1 MSEKKAIICIHY
13 AFYVVSVFLHLIQ
26 RNNRASNLSFIC
38 KGGILMSTSAENR
51 GQFGSK
57 LGFILSAAGSAV
69 GLGNIWKFPGKAYFC
84 GGGAFLIIYLIIV
97 ALVGTTVM
105 MAEFTVG
112 RKTHKNAVGAMRE
125 LNAKWSWV
133 GGLGVLTGFIILCYY
148 CQVGGWAMKYIVA
161 YIVDVKTIWADPTA
175 YFLNNLLGADG
186 TFPLQGAV
194 IFPFIFLFLTAYII
208 SHGTAGIEKMS
219 KLLMPLLFI
228 ILIALSI
235 HSLLMPGGEEGLRF
249 LFRPD
254 FSKVTPSTV
263 LVALGQAFFS
273 LSIGIGTM
281 VTYASYFKPDTNL
294 RHTALNVTILDTL
307 VAILAGVVIFPAVFS
322 VGIEPSSGPSLVFI
336 TLPGIFNSMPLSMVW
351 SSVFFLLLVVAA
363 LTSTISLHEVITAYL
378 HEEWHMSRRAAAW
391 STTGACMALAA
402 VASLSLGVL
411 KGWNIFGLTIFDS
424 LDYLTANILLPAG
437 GFFTCIFVGWR
448 LDRKILKAEISNNGT
463 LKFRIYG
470 VFIFLV
476 RYVCPAVLLLIFLDN
491 LGLF

>member
-1 MSEKKAIICIHY
+1 
-13 AFYVVSVFLHLIQ
+13 
-26 RNNRASNLSFIC
+26 
-38 KGGILMSTSAENR
+38 MSTSAENR

-228 ILIALSI
+228 MLIALMIRSCT
-235 HSLLMPGGEEGLRF
+235 LPGADDGLKYM
-249 LFRPD
+249 LNVD
-254 FSKVTPSTV
+254 FSTINGVAILT
-263 LVALGQAFFS
+263 ALGQAFFS
-273 LSIGIGTM
+273 LSIAGNGTII
-281 VTYASYFKPDTNL
+281 YGSYLSDEENIPASAARVAFF
-294 RHTALNVTILDTL
+294 DTL
-307 VAILAGVVIFPAVFS
+307 AACL
-322 VGIEPSSGPSLVFI
+322 
-336 TLPGIFNSMPLSMVW
+336 
-351 SSVFFLLLVVAA
+351 AA
-363 LTSTISLHEVITAYL
+363 LVIIPA
-378 HEEWHMSRRAAAW
+378 MA
-391 STTGACMALAA
+391 TTGSQLDQ
-402 VASLSLGVL
+402 G
-411 KGWNIFGLTIFDS
+411 GPGLM
-424 LDYLTANILLPAG
+424 
-437 GFFTCIFVGWR
+437 
-448 LDRKILKAEISNNGT
+448 
-463 LKFRIYG
+463 
-470 VFIFLV
+470 FIFLPNLFHSMPGGSLFAIIFFV
-476 RYVCPAVLLLIFLDN
+476 AVLFAGMTSLLN
-491 LGLF
+491 LYETPIATLQEKFNFARVPACLTIGIIGIVVSICIQGIVSGWMDVLSIYICPLGAGLAAIMFFWFCKREFVEAEVNKGRDKPLFPWFYPLCKYVLCPVCVLVLILGALNGGIG

>member
-1 MSEKKAIICIHY
+1 
-13 AFYVVSVFLHLIQ
+13 
-26 RNNRASNLSFIC
+26 
-38 KGGILMSTSAENR
+38 MSTSAENR

-228 ILIALSI
+228 MLIALMIRSCT
-235 HSLLMPGGEEGLRF
+235 LPGADDGLKYM
-249 LFRPD
+249 LNVD
-254 FSKVTPSTV
+254 FSTINSNAI

-273 LSIGIGTM
+273 LSLGMGIM
-281 VTYASYFKPDTNL
+281 VTYASYLSDEDNL
-294 RHTALNVTILDTL
+294 ISNTGIVCVLDTL
-307 VAILAGVVIFPAVFS
+307 VALFAGFMIIPAVFATGIDPGMGGGFAFATLAGVFEAIPGGTLFGLLFYFLLFFAAVTSSTSIMEGTIAFLIEEKGLKRNHALLGTSVVVFIIGVFYTLSQVYMNIKGIWVSKNGIEYPIFGDFLEYLTDRLLLPLGALFS
-322 VGIEPSSGPSLVFI
+322 VLCVGWVWSPEKSVEEATSHGRFKFSLAPVYKFMVKIVDPIAIGVIIIAGLVF
-336 TLPGIFNSMPLSMVW
+336 GMS
-351 SSVFFLLLVVAA
+351 
-363 LTSTISLHEVITAYL
+363 IS
-378 HEEWHMSRRAAAW
+378 
-391 STTGACMALAA
+391 
-402 VASLSLGVL
+402 
-411 KGWNIFGLTIFDS
+411 
-424 LDYLTANILLPAG
+424 
-437 GFFTCIFVGWR
+437 
-448 LDRKILKAEISNNGT
+448 
-463 LKFRIYG
+463 
-470 VFIFLV
+470 
-476 RYVCPAVLLLIFLDN
+476 
-491 LGLF
+491 

>member
-1 MSEKKAIICIHY
+1 MELHTFSSLSGKIPYQTSYNLEEGLRKGCLERRPLYVSIMRFMSFQYSCISSSETIGLQIY
-13 AFYVVSVFLHLIQ
+13 RLSVKEEYLCLHQL
-26 RNNRASNLSFIC
+26 
-38 KGGILMSTSAENR
+38 KNR

-228 ILIALSI
+228 MLIALMIRSCT
-235 HSLLMPGGEEGLRF
+235 LPGADDGLKYM
-249 LFRPD
+249 LNVD
-254 FSKVTPSTV
+254 FSTINGVAILT
-263 LVALGQAFFS
+263 ALGQAFFS
-273 LSIGIGTM
+273 LSLGMGRYDDIR
-281 VTYASYFKPDTNL
+281 F
-294 RHTALNVTILDTL
+294 
-307 VAILAGVVIFPAVFS
+307 
-322 VGIEPSSGPSLVFI
+322 
-336 TLPGIFNSMPLSMVW
+336 LPLQ
-351 SSVFFLLLVVAA
+351 
-363 LTSTISLHEVITAYL
+363 
-378 HEEWHMSRRAAAW
+378 
-391 STTGACMALAA
+391 
-402 VASLSLGVL
+402 
-411 KGWNIFGLTIFDS
+411 
-424 LDYLTANILLPAG
+424 
-437 GFFTCIFVGWR
+437 
-448 LDRKILKAEISNNGT
+448 
-463 LKFRIYG
+463 
-470 VFIFLV
+470 
-476 RYVCPAVLLLIFLDN
+476 
-491 LGLF
+491 